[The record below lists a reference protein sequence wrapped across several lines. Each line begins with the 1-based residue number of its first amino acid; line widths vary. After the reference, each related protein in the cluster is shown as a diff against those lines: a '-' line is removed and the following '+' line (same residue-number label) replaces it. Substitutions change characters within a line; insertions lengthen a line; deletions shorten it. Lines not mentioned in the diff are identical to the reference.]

1 MNDVFSQRLKELRK
15 ERGLT
20 QEELSKL
27 SGISFPTISR
37 YENGLRDEPKLSIL
51 KTLAN
56 YFDVTI
62 DYLAGDTDVK
72 DKNFS
77 SADIAR
83 IYNQLDNDGKKI
95 LMDLAK
101 NLLRKEGKS

>member
-1 MNDVFSQRLKELRK
+1 MNSKFSTRLKELRK

-37 YENGLRDEPKLSIL
+37 YENGQRDEPKLTIL

-62 DYLAGDTDVK
+62 DYLVGDTDTK
-72 DKNFS
+72 ETNFTS
-77 SADIAR
+77 DEIGR
-83 IYNQLDNDGKKI
+83 IFNDLDDDGKRI

-101 NLLRKEGKS
+101 TLLRKEGKN

>member
-1 MNDVFSQRLKELRK
+1 MNSKFSIRLKELRK

-20 QEELSKL
+20 QEDLSKL

-37 YENGLRDEPKLSIL
+37 YENGQRDEPKLTIL

-62 DYLAGDTDVK
+62 DYLVGDTDIK
-72 DKNFS
+72 ETNFTS
-77 SADIAR
+77 NEIGR
-83 IYNQLDNDGKKI
+83 IFNDLDDDGKRI

-101 NLLRKEGKS
+101 TLLRKEGKA

>member
-1 MNDVFSQRLKELRK
+1 MNSKFSQRLKELRK

-20 QEELSKL
+20 QGELSKL

-37 YENGLRDEPKLSIL
+37 YEGGKRDEPKLTIL

-62 DYLAGDTDVK
+62 DYLAGDTDIK
-72 DKNFS
+72 DINFTS
-77 SADIAR
+77 EEIGR
-83 IYNQLDNDGKKI
+83 IFNNLDDDGKKI

-101 NLLRKEGKS
+101 TLLKKEGKA